1 MGDLIDRETLLT
13 ALRARGRELLKL
25 GTSFEANIAS
35 VTVLECV
42 NIVKDMPAVDAEP
55 VVYCRDCVLW
65 KPVDKCTGKCP
76 FLIGEHQYTG
86 AEHYCSCGERPQKE
100 G

>member
-1 MGDLIDRETLLT
+1 MGDLISREGTLAEIKRIYCT
-13 ALRARGRELLKL
+13 GCNDYRGTKCRACEI
-25 GTSFEANIAS
+25 SDAMDVVE
-35 VTVLECV
+35 
-42 NIVKDMPAVDAEP
+42 DMPAVDAEP

-65 KPVDKCTGKCP
+65 KPVDKNTGKCP

-86 AEHYCSCGERPQKE
+86 AEHYCSCGERAQEE

>member
-1 MGDLIDRETLLT
+1 MGDLIDRDDLIKEIKKWLSL
-13 ALRARGRELLKL
+13 
-25 GTSFEANIAS
+25 
-35 VTVLECV
+35 VTTGVISEENAIEDFVSRIENL
-42 NIVKDMPAVDAEP
+42 PAVDLEP

-65 KPVDKCTGKCP
+65 KPVDKYTGKCP
-76 FLIGEHQYTG
+76 FLIGKHQYTG